1 MFLWFKNKYWFTVFL
16 NLALNYF
23 LTFNSYYW
31 KTYDFIQEQL
41 VCRNI
46 YLRTESKLILSRT
59 LSMHIALHELKFSIN
74 RDYKL
79 ESSSTMKIWEI
90 PKRTQQFKHSI
101 NAIFIQN
108 NKQTENFV
116 VFLLEVHENTKA
128 NILSSK
134 MYCGSFVL

>member
-1 MFLWFKNKYWFTVFL
+1 MFLWFKNKYWFTIFL
-16 NLALNYF
+16 HLALNYF
-23 LTFNSYYW
+23 HTFNSYYW

-46 YLRTESKLILSRT
+46 YLRTESKLILSKI

-79 ESSSTMKIWEI
+79 ESSWTMKVWEI
-90 PKRTQQFKHSI
+90 PKWTQQFKHSI

-108 NKQTENFV
+108 NKQKFCGISFGSTWK
-116 VFLLEVHENTKA
+116 HQ
-128 NILSSK
+128 SK
-134 MYCGSFVL
+134 HTQQQNVLWIFCVIK